1 MTVENTG
8 MGATDRDI
16 QASAEAAGRVA
27 GDVLVARQ
35 AIYDASHNVVAYE
48 LLYRRRAD
56 AVSADVVDG
65 RRATLQVIT
74 NAVLEIG
81 LDRLAG
87 EVPVHINYPQELLVE
102 SAVIPVPPQRVVIEV
117 LEGVRAHPA
126 VIAGIS
132 VMRARGHLI
141 ALDDYSL
148 ELSDPIL
155 LNSADIVKIDISQHL
170 PDALES
176 IVAELK
182 SRGLLLIAEHVET
195 AEEFQRCRS
204 LGFDRFQGYFLQ
216 HPRIFSARPV
226 PASRLGTLRLVATLQ
241 NDESAISDVE
251 RLISQDVSL
260 TYRVLRCIN
269 SSYYNF
275 NRTVESIREAV
286 VIMGFEKLQQLC
298 ALVALQELD
307 DRPLSVLLDAMI
319 RARMCEQLGRLRG
332 AGHEPQLFIAGLFST
347 LDALTGTPMAEVLQG
362 LPLAPEVV
370 DALTRH
376 EGELGLVLKEV
387 LAFERGTWSGATFP
401 GIGPALVQQAYLDAV
416 AWAEASQALVRG

>member
-1 MTVENTG
+1 VP
-8 MGATDRDI
+8 ARDVD
-16 QASAEAAGRVA
+16 AAAETARRVPA
-27 GDVLVARQ
+27 DVLVARQ
-35 AIYDASHNVVAYE
+35 AIYDSSQNVVAYE

-56 AVSADVVDG
+56 STSAEVTDG

-102 SAVIPVPPQRVVIEV
+102 NAVIPVPPQRVVIEV
-117 LEGVRAHPA
+117 LEGVRAHPG

-141 ALDDYSL
+141 ALDDYSPQ
-148 ELSDPIL
+148 LSDPAL
-155 LNSADIVKIDISQHL
+155 LSVADIVKIDISQHL
-170 PDALES
+170 PEVLEAL
-176 IVAELK
+176 VADLK
-182 SRGLLLIAEHVET
+182 SSGLQLIAEHVET

-216 HPRIFSARPV
+216 HPRIFSSRPV
-226 PASRLGTLRLVATLQ
+226 PASRLGILRLVATLQ
-241 NDESAISDVE
+241 NDDSAISDVE

-275 NRTVESIREAV
+275 DRRVESIRQAV
-286 VIMGFEKLQQLC
+286 VIMGFEKLRQLC
-298 ALVALQELD
+298 ALVALQELE
-307 DRPLSVLLDAMI
+307 DRPLSVLLDAMT

-332 AGHEPQLFIAGLFST
+332 VGHESQLFIAGLFST
-347 LDALTGTPMAEVLQG
+347 LDALTGIPMAEVLHG
-362 LPLAPEVV
+362 LPLAPQVV
-370 DALTRH
+370 KALTTH
-376 EGELGLVLKEV
+376 EGELGLVLKEA
-387 LAFERGTWSGATFP
+387 LAFERGTWSEATFRGVAP
-401 GIGPALVQQAYLDAV
+401 QLVQRAYLDAV
-416 AWAEASQALVRG
+416 AWADASQTLVRS